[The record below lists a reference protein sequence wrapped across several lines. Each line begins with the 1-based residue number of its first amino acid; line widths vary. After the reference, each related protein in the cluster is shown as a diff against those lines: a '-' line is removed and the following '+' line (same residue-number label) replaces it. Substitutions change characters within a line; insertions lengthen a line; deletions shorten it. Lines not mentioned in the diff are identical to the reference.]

1 MELGLTGKTAAV
13 AAGTAGLGLGTAKA
27 LAVDGVRVLVC
38 GRDENRLQKALV
50 EIGHGAIGFVCDVST
65 DVGGREFAERA
76 IAMLGSVDI
85 LVANGGGPPPGGFAQ
100 TPEAQYLEALQKNL
114 LSVVAMCQVAVPPM
128 RERGWG
134 RVLAITSVAVRQPM
148 NNLILSNTA
157 RAGVTGFL
165 KTLAREVA
173 GDGVTVNSIQP
184 GTHATDRITQL
195 YGANPDVKAM
205 GIPAGVMGD
214 ADDFGRIGAF
224 MCSDSAKFMTGVQ
237 LHIDGG
243 SYAGLL

>member
-1 MELGLTGKTAAV
+1 MDLGLTGKTAAI

-27 LAVDGVRVLVC
+27 LAADGVRVVVC
-38 GRDENRLQKALV
+38 GRDENRLEKALS
-50 EIGHGAIGFVCDVST
+50 EIGHGATGFVCDVST

-76 IAMLGSVDI
+76 IAMLGSIDI

-100 TPEAQYLEALQKNL
+100 TAESQYLEALQKNL
-114 LSVVAMCQVAVPPM
+114 LSV
-128 RERGWG
+128 
-134 RVLAITSVAVRQPM
+134 VAVRQPM

-195 YGANPDVKAM
+195 YGANPDAKVM
-205 GIPAGVMGD
+205 GIPAGFIGD

-237 LHIDGG
+237 LHVDGG

>member
-1 MELGLTGKTAAV
+1 
-13 AAGTAGLGLGTAKA
+13 
-27 LAVDGVRVLVC
+27 
-38 GRDENRLQKALV
+38 
-50 EIGHGAIGFVCDVST
+50 
-65 DVGGREFAERA
+65 
-76 IAMLGSVDI
+76 
-85 LVANGGGPPPGGFAQ
+85 
-100 TPEAQYLEALQKNL
+100 
-114 LSVVAMCQVAVPPM
+114 
-128 RERGWG
+128 
-134 RVLAITSVAVRQPM
+134 VLAITSVAVRQPM

-195 YGANPDVKAM
+195 YGADPDVKAM
-205 GIPAGVMGD
+205 GIPAGFMGD

-224 MCSDSAKFMTGVQ
+224 MCSESAKFMTGVQ
-237 LHIDGG
+237 LHVDGG